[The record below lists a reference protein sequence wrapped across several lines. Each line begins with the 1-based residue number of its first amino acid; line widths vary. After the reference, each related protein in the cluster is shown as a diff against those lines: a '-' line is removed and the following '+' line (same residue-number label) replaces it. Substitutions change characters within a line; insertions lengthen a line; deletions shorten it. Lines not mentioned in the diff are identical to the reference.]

1 MTERTFVDNPAVYAM
16 KILQKELTAEV
27 KHAGLTSED
36 DVISLVKEIRD
47 STLIKVNVNFT

>member
-16 KILQKELTAEV
+16 IILQKELPAEV

-47 STLIKVNVNFT
+47 STLK

>member
-1 MTERTFVDNPAVYAM
+1 MTERTFVDNPAVYAI

-27 KHAGLTSED
+27 KHVGLTSED

-47 STLIKVNVNFT
+47 STLK